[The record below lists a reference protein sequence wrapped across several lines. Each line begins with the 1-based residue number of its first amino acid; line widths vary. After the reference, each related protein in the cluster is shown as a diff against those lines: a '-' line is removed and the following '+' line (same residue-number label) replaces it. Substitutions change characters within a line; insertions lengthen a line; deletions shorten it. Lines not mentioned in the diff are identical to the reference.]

1 MEERWKKRFF
11 CLVCFLFGFFVV
23 ILTAEGQNAFFKK
36 DIEVKI
42 PGLVCPSCAIGVK
55 KYLKKNPR
63 IEDIEFDIRKEVA
76 FIECSRGRE
85 NKVFY
90 PQNEEIIRLVK
101 KSGYE
106 VKYIKRL
113 WSKKPNRYNKP

>member
-1 MEERWKKRFF
+1 MKRLF
-11 CLVCFLFGFFVV
+11 CLVCFLFGFFAM
-23 ILTAEGQNAFFKK
+23 ILTAGGQNPFFKK
-36 DIEVKI
+36 DIEIKI

-55 KYLKKNPR
+55 KYLRENSR
-63 IEDIEFDIRKEVA
+63 IENIVFDTKKEIA
-76 FIECSRGRE
+76 FVECSRGRE
-85 NKVFY
+85 DKVFY

-113 WSKKPNRYNKP
+113 NDDKPNRYNKP